1 MSTLAKAQS
10 YKIPQVISLLLLH
23 KFSNFTQKKKKNQ
36 TTAKTK
42 RQKNVTFKTT
52 EKQSLL
58 VQYQRKLKLN
68 AIVITSKF
76 LQ

>member
-23 KFSNFTQKKKKNQ
+23 KFSNFTQKKKKI
-36 TTAKTK
+36 KPPS

-58 VQYQRKLKLN
+58 VQYQCKLKLK

>member
-10 YKIPQVISLLLLH
+10 HKILQVISLLLLH
-23 KFSNFTQKKKKNQ
+23 KFSNFTQKKKLNHRQNKK
-36 TTAKTK
+36 AK
-42 RQKNVTFKTT
+42 KNVTFKTT